1 MKTLQQRLLPQ
12 HKTRLVIFKKEFPTL
27 GERLEHN
34 PNTQKFIGDLTL
46 SVAIDLK
53 VALNLQNVTDA
64 YECFESAEL

>member
-1 MKTLQQRLLPQ
+1 MKTLQQRLLPK
-12 HKTRLVIFKKEFPTL
+12 HKTRLVIFKKEYPAL

-34 PNTQKFIGDLTL
+34 LNTQQFIGDLTL

>member
-1 MKTLQQRLLPQ
+1 MKTLKQRLLSK
-12 HKTRLVIFKKEFPTL
+12 HKTRLVIFKKEYPAL

-34 PNTQKFIGDLTL
+34 LNTQQFIGDLTL

-53 VALNLQNVTDA
+53 VALNLKNVTDA